1 MRSDYLRALRINR
14 CIKKKTTVHN
24 WKKNDRPD
32 STSAN
37 CGHPTVQK
45 KVLEESSTS
54 SSLDTS
60 EMCPGAREQ
69 IFLHGWITCHANN
82 QGRKE
87 LSNALPF
94 ARMACLEPRTPYN
107 SKTEIKNLQ
116 NEKSLFAL
124 DYRKLKKTQLFPV
137 QPPRRFCL
145 PLYYRTDLS
154 TTTDCHHSD
163 GTSKHRDTSM
173 TFAERSTSNC
183 HEFSRRKVKTNNYII
198 P

>member
-1 MRSDYLRALRINR
+1 
-14 CIKKKTTVHN
+14 
-24 WKKNDRPD
+24 
-32 STSAN
+32 
-37 CGHPTVQK
+37 
-45 KVLEESSTS
+45 
-54 SSLDTS
+54 
-60 EMCPGAREQ
+60 MCPGAREQ

-94 ARMACLEPRTPYN
+94 ATIGVLEPRTP
-107 SKTEIKNLQ
+107 TTQ
-116 NEKSLFAL
+116 
-124 DYRKLKKTQLFPV
+124 KLKLKTCKMKNCSLPWTTGSWKKNNCFHFSHPGSS
-137 QPPRRFCL
+137 RRTL
-145 PLYYRTDLS
+145 LYRTNLS

-183 HEFSRRKVKTNNYII
+183 HEFSRRKVKTNNNII

>member
-14 CIKKKTTVHN
+14 CEKKKTTVHN

-60 EMCPGAREQ
+60 AICPGAREQ

-94 ARMACLEPRTPYN
+94 ARIACWNLQLLQLKNWN
-107 SKTEIKNLQ
+107 SKPCKMKNRSLPWTTGSWKNPTVSSSATPGIVPSSPSLQ
-116 NEKSLFAL
+116 
-124 DYRKLKKTQLFPV
+124 D
-137 QPPRRFCL
+137 QPEHNHRL
-145 PLYYRTDLS
+145 P
-154 TTTDCHHSD
+154 
-163 GTSKHRDTSM
+163 
-173 TFAERSTSNC
+173 
-183 HEFSRRKVKTNNYII
+183 